1 MKLLSVISAALSSD
15 MFYKCASAPFWKQ
28 LHIKELDSFFPA
40 LTAPAQ
46 AAFRTAGDVSYHG
59 MGSGGYYDRLTRKTN
74 LWEQASCLYEG
85 KRIWEDFR
93 AKGGKVGQICM
104 QQCPGMDCDMYL
116 TPAPI
121 YKRNGGIIQNFCSS
135 PPDLYQSICEEIKAK
150 FNIMHYWGP
159 SASIKA
165 SRWIAKATAEMMK
178 RMTSEED
185 VYLLSYIPH
194 LDYAPQKHGPDS
206 TEVED
211 AFAEYE
217 ECMEIIFNAAQECG
231 FELQIIGDYAIT
243 PAKTAVFPNKLLAEK
258 DYLVLQDVDGMLYPN
273 LHSSHAFAL
282 VDHQICHV
290 YVNDP
295 ADIPSIC
302 AIFEAYPGVS
312 CAISRADMP
321 EWDHPRC
328 GEVIL
333 IADEGAWFAYPWWE
347 EEEQAPDF
355 ASRIDIHSKPGFD
368 PLELF
373 SAIWPPKSISQD
385 TELLQGTFGR
395 PGRIIHAST
404 FQTPQDL
411 RSFTGAAAMIRDM
424 LSK

>member
-1 MKLLSVISAALSSD
+1 MKILTVISAALSSE

-28 LHIKELDSFFPA
+28 LHVQELESFFPA

-46 AAFRTAGDVSYHG
+46 AAFRTASDVSSHG
-59 MGSGGYYDRLTRKTN
+59 MGSGGYFDRTTRKTY
-74 LWEQASCLYEG
+74 LWEQSSRLYEG

-116 TPAPI
+116 SPAPL
-121 YKRNGGIIQNFCSS
+121 YKHNGGLIQNVYSH
-135 PPDLYQSICEEIKAK
+135 PTDLYPSICEEIKSK

-159 SASIKA
+159 STSVKA

-178 RMTSEED
+178 RMTDDEN
-185 VYLLSYIPH
+185 VYLMSYIPQ
-194 LDYAPQKHGPDS
+194 LDYAPQKYGPDAP
-206 TEVED
+206 EVED
-211 AFAEYE
+211 AFAKYE
-217 ECMEIIFNAAQECG
+217 ECMEIIVQAARECG

-243 PAKTAVFPNKLLAEK
+243 PAKTAVYPNRLLAEK
-258 DYLVLQDVDGMLYPN
+258 EYLILQDVDGMLYPN

-295 ADIPSIC
+295 EDIPSIC
-302 AIFEAYPGVS
+302 AIFETLPGVS
-312 CAISRADMP
+312 CAISREDMP
-321 EWDHPRC
+321 EWDHAKC
-328 GEVIL
+328 GDVIL

-347 EEEQAPDF
+347 EEEQTPDF
-355 ASRIDIHSKPGFD
+355 ASHIDIHNKPGFD

-373 SAIWPPKSISQD
+373 SAMWPPKSTPQD
-385 TELLQGTFGR
+385 AELLKGTYGR

-404 FQTPQDL
+404 FEPENEL
-411 RSFTGAAAMIRDM
+411 RSFTGAAEMIRDM
-424 LSK
+424 LSR